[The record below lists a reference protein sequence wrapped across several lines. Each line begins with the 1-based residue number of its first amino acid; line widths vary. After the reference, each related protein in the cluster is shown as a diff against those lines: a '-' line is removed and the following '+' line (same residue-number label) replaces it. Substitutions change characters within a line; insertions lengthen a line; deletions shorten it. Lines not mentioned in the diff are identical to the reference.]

1 MVGKR
6 AQPIWTQGTC
16 KNKGQGVH
24 FLGGGGVGEP
34 PMIKSI
40 INQREGGSKVSQSNY
55 VFCTY
60 CVM

>member
-1 MVGKR
+1 MHSQSEPREPAKIKVKES
-6 AQPIWTQGTC
+6 I
-16 KNKGQGVH
+16 